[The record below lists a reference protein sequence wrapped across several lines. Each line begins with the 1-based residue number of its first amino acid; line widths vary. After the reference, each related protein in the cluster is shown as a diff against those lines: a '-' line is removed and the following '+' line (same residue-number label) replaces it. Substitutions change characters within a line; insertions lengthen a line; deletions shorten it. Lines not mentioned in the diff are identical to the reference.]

1 MRTRRYALV
10 AALVAALVYAPSLRN
25 GFALDDTA
33 IVERN
38 PAAHSVAAAARGFLS
53 PYWPPEHGAG
63 LWRPLVILSFAADWQ
78 ASGGDPAWLHATNTV
93 LHAAATGLLVPV
105 LAPYAGAAAALA
117 GSLVF
122 AVHPVHVEA
131 VANLVGRSELLA
143 ACFLFIA
150 ILLNRRARARREAGR
165 SALLP
170 VAGVLGAVL
179 LALLSKEHAIVA
191 VALLALDDLA
201 LGPPGA
207 RIAWRGYAAVVL
219 VSAAWFVVH
228 ERVEAGLGFQAVA
241 PTFFALGALGRISTM
256 LPVTFHVVRLLTWPF
271 DLSPDYH
278 PEVVP
283 RLEHPTWLGAAGLVL
298 LLSLAALAV
307 LLWRRH
313 RAASVGLLLA
323 GITWFPTSNLLFATG
338 IVLSERTLYLPSTG
352 VALLAA
358 AAFAALLARGGRR
371 TALAAAAIV
380 LVPFGARTW
389 TRIPVWR
396 TTRDLT
402 VSALLSHPESYKVN
416 QAAARVFMRLGEP
429 QSAIRSY
436 RLADEL
442 YPRDP
447 YMLTEYASALL
458 SVGRP
463 RDALPLLR
471 RSARLDSVALLTQ
484 QLLATALLGLDSA
497 PAALVAARRAIALG
511 PTSAEA
517 ARLLASCFASLGLR
531 DSARAAWPAFA
542 ARGGDRF
549 DRWLLA
555 ATTDAALGMGAEAA
569 MELDSAAAVVPED
582 TLARRRLREAV
593 RAVRGPGS
601 LR

>member
-1 MRTRRYALV
+1 MKTLRFALV

-25 GFALDDTA
+25 GFALDDSA

-78 ASGGDPAWLHATNTV
+78 VSGGSPAWLHATNTV

-105 LAPYAGAAAALA
+105 LAPYVGAGAALA
-117 GSLVF
+117 GALVF

-143 ACFLFIA
+143 ACFLMAA
-150 ILLNRRARARREAGR
+150 ILLNRRARERGGTGR

-170 VAGVLGAVL
+170 AAGVLGAVL
-179 LALLSKEHAIVA
+179 LALLSKEHAVVA

-207 RIAWRGYAAVVL
+207 RIAWRRYAAVL
-219 VSAAWFVVH
+219 AISAAWFLVH
-228 ERVEAGLGFQAVA
+228 ERVEAGLGFRAVA
-241 PTFFALGALGRISTM
+241 PTFFGLGALGRISTM
-256 LPVTFHVVRLLTWPF
+256 LPVTFHVVRLFVWPF

-298 LLSLAALAV
+298 LLSLAVLAV
-307 LLWRRH
+307 LLWRRQ
-313 RAASVGLLLA
+313 RAVSVGLLLA
-323 GITWFPTSNLLFATG
+323 GITWFPTSNLLFPTG

-358 AAFAALLARGGRR
+358 AGFAALLARERR
-371 TALAAAAIV
+371 AALAAAAIV

-402 VSALLSHPESYKVN
+402 VSALLSHPESYKAN

-429 QSAIRSY
+429 QDAIRSF

-442 YPRDP
+442 FPRDP
-447 YMLTEYASALL
+447 YMLTEYASAVL

-463 RDALPLLR
+463 REALPLLR
-471 RSARLDSVALLTQ
+471 RSARLDGVALLTQ
-484 QLLATALLGLDSA
+484 QLLATTLLELDS
-497 PAALVAARRAIALG
+497 PRAALVAARRAVALG
-511 PTSAEA
+511 PVSAES
-517 ARLLASCFASLGLR
+517 ARLLASCFTSLGMG
-531 DSARAAWPAFA
+531 DSARAVWPAFA
-542 ARGGDRF
+542 ARGGGRF

-555 ATTDAALGMGAEAA
+555 ATTDAALGLGAYAA
-569 MELDSAAAVVPED
+569 LELDSAAAAVPED

-593 RAVRGPGS
+593 RAVRGPGAG
-601 LR
+601 R